1 MGRFGGSDQQ
11 AAAITD
17 DLVHPFLPTYLNPE
31 SSILVR
37 VQCVNTQE
45 GGQGYPV

>member
-1 MGRFGGSDQQ
+1 MGRVGGTDQR